1 MIIYLKFD
9 RSENP
14 ELYLNQELN
23 RAVTL
28 EYLNEDYYDVIDE
41 QTESSIGAL
50 ELVEESYYFWGN

>member
-1 MIIYLKFD
+1 MTMYLKFD

-14 ELYLNQELN
+14 ESYLIQELN

-28 EYLNEDYYDVIDE
+28 EYLNEDYYSVIDE